1 MAGGVPMAYTSV
13 SMPELPEV
21 ETIRR
26 AIGPLICGRQL
37 IDLELRDPSI
47 LRGDADALRS
57 SILGTRVV
65 EVARRGK
72 HLLIIVEGGR
82 GVVIHLRMTG
92 ALLLQEPDDPRRVRA
107 VLHFSNGTRLYFNDM
122 RRLGTITLVTDM
134 DTCCRRLGPEPLS
147 DEFTPDRLVQCLAD
161 HRIPVKAALL
171 DQHIVAGVG
180 NMYADEALHE
190 AGIHPFTPANEL
202 DPEQAGCLWQA
213 IRDVL
218 QRAIACQGASIA
230 TYALP
235 SGERG
240 TAHDLFKV
248 AHRMGAPCARCGT
261 PIQRVMV
268 RKRGAYF
275 CPACQRIGNANG

>member
-1 MAGGVPMAYTSV
+1 MAYTSV

-26 AIGPLICGRQL
+26 AIEPLICGRQ
-37 IDLELRDPSI
+37 ITDLQIRDPSI
-47 LRGDADALRS
+47 LRGDTSPLQDTIAGATVS
-57 SILGTRVV
+57 G
-65 EVARRGK
+65 VARRGK
-72 HLLIIVEGGR
+72 HLLIILEEGR
-82 GVVIHLRMTG
+82 AIILHLRMTG
-92 ALLLQEPDDPRRVRA
+92 ALLLQEPEDPRRVRA

-122 RRLGTITLVTDM
+122 RRLGTITLATDM

-147 DEFTPDRLVQCLAD
+147 DGFTPDRLIHSLAG

-180 NMYADEALHE
+180 NMYADEALYE
-190 AGIHPFTPANEL
+190 ARIHPLTPSHEL
-202 DPEQAGCLWQA
+202 RPAQVNLLWQA
-213 IRDVL
+213 IREVL
-218 QRAIACQGASIA
+218 QRAIECQGASIA

-235 SGERG
+235 NGERG

-248 AHRMGAPCARCGT
+248 AHRRGAPCARCGT

-275 CPACQRIGNANG
+275 CPVCQRAGKGTGEDSA